1 MLLFVDLHV
10 YIIPKKVWKGR
21 QNLAENEVITQAVS
35 AGFVHVPENSTID
48 ELRQYITHVCGE
60 DASFPKDFMYLR
72 SVGRCLTKVKH
83 NQENELQVKHYR
95 PPMTLAPEI
104 YIIGVHH
111 NDDSSRVEYEPNP
124 SSMSEQFTNSQFWTN
139 SLNELPTPYP
149 LLNHNHHKQE
159 SPTINFTFSKNLT
172 KLREEQKR
180 LYLQQQ
186 ALARK
191 RHELEDRDRKE
202 KAAARIQAAYRA
214 YCMHRRNNTKKQEE
228 VIPTI
233 EYERFEPEEQKITIE
248 YECFEPEEPKPPI
261 EYECFEPEEPKPT
274 IEYERFEL
282 EEPKPTIEYECFEPE
297 EQKRTIE
304 YERFEPEE
312 RKPTIEYERFEPEER
327 KPTIEY
333 ECFEPERPK
342 PTNEIYTEENKTHED
357 VPTRLKVLKSKRTQ
371 LESDRTVLVHRLQQ
385 LNAEISRRRR
395 EEKDLWKK
403 KYIIEK
409 NTILSVVKRDYIAL
423 THTSDI
429 QRERATIRLNDATKL
444 RQQAEYESRLLRQEL
459 QKISSN
465 LNKLGR
471 YRLPKEPFESEET
484 EPISLSITWHF

>member
-95 PPMTLAPEI
+95 PPMI

-233 EYERFEPEEQKITIE
+233 EYECFEPEEQKITIE
-248 YECFEPEEPKPPI
+248 YECFEPEEPKP
-261 EYECFEPEEPKPT
+261 
-274 IEYERFEL
+274 
-282 EEPKPTIEYECFEPE
+282 TIEYECFEPE
-297 EQKRTIE
+297 EQKRA
-304 YERFEPEE
+304 
-312 RKPTIEYERFEPEER
+312 IEYERFEPEER

-333 ECFEPERPK
+333 ECFEPERSK

-484 EPISLSITWHF
+484 EPISLSITWHY

>member
-261 EYECFEPEEPKPT
+261 EYE
-274 IEYERFEL
+274 
-282 EEPKPTIEYECFEPE
+282 
-297 EQKRTIE
+297 
-304 YERFEPEE
+304 
-312 RKPTIEYERFEPEER
+312 RFEPEER

-342 PTNEIYTEENKTHED
+342 PANEIYTEENKTHED

-484 EPISLSITWHF
+484 EPISLSITWHY

>member
-95 PPMTLAPEI
+95 PPMI

-261 EYECFEPEEPKPT
+261 EYE
-274 IEYERFEL
+274 
-282 EEPKPTIEYECFEPE
+282 
-297 EQKRTIE
+297 
-304 YERFEPEE
+304 RFEPEE
-312 RKPTIEYERFEPEER
+312 RKPTIEYERFEPEEP

-484 EPISLSITWHF
+484 EPISLSITWHY

>member
-95 PPMTLAPEI
+95 PPMI

-261 EYECFEPEEPKPT
+261 EYE
-274 IEYERFEL
+274 
-282 EEPKPTIEYECFEPE
+282 
-297 EQKRTIE
+297 
-304 YERFEPEE
+304 
-312 RKPTIEYERFEPEER
+312 RFEPEER

-342 PTNEIYTEENKTHED
+342 PANEIYTEENKTHED

-409 NTILSVVKRDYIAL
+409 NTILSV

-484 EPISLSITWHF
+484 EPISLSITWHY

>member
-1 MLLFVDLHV
+1 MQSPDENQLPILHKNQITIDRPDSSQFVDLHV
-10 YIIPKKVWKGR
+10 YIIPKKVWKRR

-35 AGFVHVPENSTID
+35 AGFVHVPENLTID
-48 ELRQYITHVCGE
+48 ELRQYIIHVCSE

-111 NDDSSRVEYEPNP
+111 NDDSFTVEYEPNP

-139 SLNELPTPYP
+139 SLNELSTPYP
-149 LLNHNHHKQE
+149 LLSHNHHKKQ
-159 SPTINFTFSKNLT
+159 SPTMTLTFSKNLT

-186 ALARK
+186 ELARK
-191 RHELEDRDRKE
+191 RHELEDHDRKE
-202 KAAARIQAAYRA
+202 KAAARIQAAYRGHR
-214 YCMHRRNNTKKQEE
+214 MRRRNNAKQQQE
-228 VIPTI
+228 V
-233 EYERFEPEEQKITIE
+233 
-248 YECFEPEEPKPPI
+248 
-261 EYECFEPEEPKPT
+261 
-274 IEYERFEL
+274 
-282 EEPKPTIEYECFEPE
+282 
-297 EQKRTIE
+297 
-304 YERFEPEE
+304 
-312 RKPTIEYERFEPEER
+312 

-342 PTNEIYTEENKTHED
+342 STNEMYTEENKTLEVVD
-357 VPTRLKVLKSKRTQ
+357 VPNRFKVLKSKRAQ

-385 LNAEISRRRR
+385 LNAEISLRRR

-403 KYIIEK
+403 KYIVEK
-409 NTILSVVKRDYIAL
+409 NTALSL

-429 QRERATIRLNDATKL
+429 QRERAIFRLNDATKL

-465 LNKLGR
+465 LNILGR
-471 YRLPKEPFESEET
+471 YRLPKESFESQQT
-484 EPISLSITWHF
+484 EPISLSITWHY

>member
-1 MLLFVDLHV
+1 MLFFVDLHV
-10 YIIPKKVWKGR
+10 YIIPKKVWKRR

-48 ELRQYITHVCGE
+48 ELRQYIIHVCSE

-111 NDDSSRVEYEPNP
+111 NDDSFTVEYEPNP

-139 SLNELPTPYP
+139 SLNELSTPYP
-149 LLNHNHHKQE
+149 LLSHNHHKKQ
-159 SPTINFTFSKNLT
+159 SPTMTLTFSKNLT

-186 ALARK
+186 ELARK
-191 RHELEDRDRKE
+191 RHELEDHDRKE
-202 KAAARIQAAYRA
+202 KAAARIQAAYRGHR
-214 YCMHRRNNTKKQEE
+214 MRRRNNAKQQQE
-228 VIPTI
+228 V
-233 EYERFEPEEQKITIE
+233 
-248 YECFEPEEPKPPI
+248 
-261 EYECFEPEEPKPT
+261 
-274 IEYERFEL
+274 
-282 EEPKPTIEYECFEPE
+282 
-297 EQKRTIE
+297 
-304 YERFEPEE
+304 
-312 RKPTIEYERFEPEER
+312 

-342 PTNEIYTEENKTHED
+342 STNEMYTEENKTLEVVD
-357 VPTRLKVLKSKRTQ
+357 VPNRFKVLKSKRAQ

-385 LNAEISRRRR
+385 LNAEISLRRR

-403 KYIIEK
+403 KYIVEK
-409 NTILSVVKRDYIAL
+409 NTALSL

-429 QRERATIRLNDATKL
+429 QRERAIFRLNDATKL

-465 LNKLGR
+465 LNILGR
-471 YRLPKEPFESEET
+471 YRLPKESFESQQT
-484 EPISLSITWHF
+484 EPISLSITWHY

>member
-1 MLLFVDLHV
+1 MQSPDENQPAIFHKNLITVDRPDSSQFVDLHV

-95 PPMTLAPEI
+95 PPMI

-233 EYERFEPEEQKITIE
+233 EYECFEPEEQKITIE
-248 YECFEPEEPKPPI
+248 YECFEPEEPKP
-261 EYECFEPEEPKPT
+261 
-274 IEYERFEL
+274 
-282 EEPKPTIEYECFEPE
+282 TIEYECFEPE
-297 EQKRTIE
+297 EQKRA
-304 YERFEPEE
+304 
-312 RKPTIEYERFEPEER
+312 IEYERFEPEER

-333 ECFEPERPK
+333 ECFEPERSK

-409 NTILSVVKRDYIAL
+409 NTILSV

-484 EPISLSITWHF
+484 EPISLSITWHY

>member
-1 MLLFVDLHV
+1 MQSPDENQLPILHKNQITIDRPDSSQFVDLHV
-10 YIIPKKVWKGR
+10 YIIPKKVWKRR

-35 AGFVHVPENSTID
+35 AGFVHVPENLTID
-48 ELRQYITHVCGE
+48 ELRQYIIHVCSE

-111 NDDSSRVEYEPNP
+111 NDDSFTVEYEPNP

-139 SLNELPTPYP
+139 SLNELSTPYP
-149 LLNHNHHKQE
+149 LLSHNHHKKQ
-159 SPTINFTFSKNLT
+159 SPTMTLTFSKNLT

-186 ALARK
+186 ELARK
-191 RHELEDRDRKE
+191 RHELEDHDRKE
-202 KAAARIQAAYRA
+202 KAAARIQAAYRGHR
-214 YCMHRRNNTKKQEE
+214 MRRRNNAKQQQEHTDDLFHQGKSGC
-228 VIPTI
+228 VYSSLNFAFNHSI
-233 EYERFEPEEQKITIE
+233 YFCRV
-248 YECFEPEEPKPPI
+248 
-261 EYECFEPEEPKPT
+261 
-274 IEYERFEL
+274 
-282 EEPKPTIEYECFEPE
+282 
-297 EQKRTIE
+297 
-304 YERFEPEE
+304 
-312 RKPTIEYERFEPEER
+312 

-342 PTNEIYTEENKTHED
+342 STNEMYTEENKTLEVVD
-357 VPTRLKVLKSKRTQ
+357 VPNRFKVLKSKRAQ

-385 LNAEISRRRR
+385 LNAEISLRRR

-403 KYIIEK
+403 KYIVEK
-409 NTILSVVKRDYIAL
+409 NTALSL

-429 QRERATIRLNDATKL
+429 QRERAIFRLNDATKL

-465 LNKLGR
+465 LNILGR
-471 YRLPKEPFESEET
+471 YRLPKESFESQQT
-484 EPISLSITWHF
+484 EPISLSITWHY